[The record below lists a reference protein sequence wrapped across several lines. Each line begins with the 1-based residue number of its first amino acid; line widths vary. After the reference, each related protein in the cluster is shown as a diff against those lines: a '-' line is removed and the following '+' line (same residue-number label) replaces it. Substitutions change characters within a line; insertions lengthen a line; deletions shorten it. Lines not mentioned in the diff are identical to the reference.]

1 METAL
6 VSLVSIALVIIG
18 TLTMTMSYLRSA
30 STMADSWRQ
39 MEQQVGNI
47 LRTEIVATPP
57 VSYSGGVVN
66 LTVANEGQVNLG
78 DFSYWDVII
87 QYQNGQANY
96 IAYTEYPPGSNQW
109 AVEGIYQSDNVTEL
123 FDLNLLNPGE
133 EMIMAINLNPEIGEG
148 TTGKITI
155 ATPNG
160 VTSQCLVSRPLP

>member
-6 VSLVSIALVIIG
+6 VSLVSIALVIIS
-18 TLTMTMSYLRSA
+18 TLTMTMSYLQSA
-30 STMADSWRQ
+30 STMADSWKQ
-39 MEQQVGNI
+39 MEQQVGSI
-47 LRTEIVATPP
+47 IRTEIVATPP
-57 VSYSGGVVN
+57 VSYGGGVVN
-66 LTVANEGQVNLG
+66 LTVANEGQINLG
-78 DFSYWDVII
+78 DFPYWDVIV
-87 QYQNGQANY
+87 QYQNGQVNY

-133 EMIMAINLNPEIGEG
+133 EMIVAINLNPEIGEG